1 MITDRRKWVVL
12 SVLIISL
19 FSIVLDNDVLP
30 SLDVRL
36 FHDPRLSLAA
46 AAIGLN
52 FYAMSGVYFFMR
64 FYLQNVR
71 GYSPMPTAHRPVAVL
86 VED

>member
-1 MITDRRKWVVL
+1 M
-12 SVLIISL
+12 SS
-19 FSIVLDNDVLP
+19 FSNN
-30 SLDVRL
+30 
-36 FHDPRLSLAA
+36 PRLSSAV

-52 FYAMSGVYFFMR
+52 FFAMSGVYFFMR

-71 GYSPMPTAHRPVAVL
+71 AYSPMPTAHRPVAVM